1 MTPIRSALLTAKR
14 RRHYDDGGTI
24 PFGPEAAQ
32 RAVQIAKQQA
42 GRR

>member
-1 MTPIRSALLTAKR
+1 MRESILKGQTAFKR
-14 RRHYDDGGTI
+14 GGTI

-42 GRR
+42 GRRSKE